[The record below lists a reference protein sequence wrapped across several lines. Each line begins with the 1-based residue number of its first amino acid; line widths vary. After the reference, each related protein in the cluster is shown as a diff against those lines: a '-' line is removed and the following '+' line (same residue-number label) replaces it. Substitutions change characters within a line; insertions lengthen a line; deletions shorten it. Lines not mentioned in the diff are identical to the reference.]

1 MSKEKIMTNDWQDN
15 TQYTHKNYLDNREAV
30 DINIENYLQKLKR
43 RWVPALAVFLLT
55 VGATAV
61 ASTLLQKTYKSEGKI
76 LFKRNP
82 IENISELGEG
92 ANQLN
97 SLLPDQSPLNT
108 EKLRMI
114 SEPVLQETIDRL
126 KLKDEEGEPLKPRDF
141 KKKLNIEIIGGT
153 DVISIAYKAPDP
165 VQASKVI
172 DTLMD
177 VYIQQQIKS
186 NQSETASADSFL
198 NDQIPQVETNL
209 KNVESNLQKFYE
221 QNQVVD
227 LGEEKKN
234 LVAEIG
240 SLNRQISAVGAQLQ
254 GKQAQTQQLQS
265 QLGLDLP
272 QAIAANQ
279 LGSTPAVQSILE
291 QLNTTESQLA
301 QERQRFRDNHPAI
314 ESLQEK
320 KNYLNTQLQGLIGEY
335 VGNGVKVS
343 EGLLQGGDLKENTLE
358 KFISLKI
365 DELSLQTQLS
375 SLYNYQQAYLNR
387 AKEVPKLEK
396 TEQQLLREVQ
406 SARKTY
412 GTLLENQ
419 NELEL
424 LVNQT
429 TGNAEV
435 IETGKVPEKGSTG
448 RLALMTLGIVTG
460 LLLSNLTV
468 IALEMQDRVLRTI
481 PELKNKFAYKVLG
494 IVPLDNLQ
502 ETQGGIVVQREP
514 DAFISE
520 IYRMIQ
526 ANLKFV
532 TPQRQPKVILVTSSV
547 PGEGKSTV
555 AANLGAAIAQLGRR
569 VLIIDADLRKSS
581 QHELW
586 QINNKLGIKDAI
598 AHKTPVAEVIS
609 QPMNNLDVLSAGMVV
624 PNPLTLIDS
633 PAMVELVAQTRKE
646 YDLVILDAPPLPVT
660 ADVLTLSKLADGILF
675 VSRPGVV
682 EIDSAEL
689 AQETLVSA
697 NINDKVLGMVINGVK
712 SQDFERYSYHG
723 KYSKSY
729 FAKSPEDRTPS
740 KTATV

>member
-1 MSKEKIMTNDWQDN
+1 MTNPPQDN
-15 TQYTHKNYLDNREAV
+15 TQYTHQNYLNNREAI
-30 DINIENYLQKLKR
+30 DINIDSYLQKLKR
-43 RWVPALAVFLLT
+43 RWLPALAVFLLT
-55 VGATAV
+55 VGATAI

-82 IENISELGEG
+82 IESIAGLGEG
-92 ANQLN
+92 ATRLN
-97 SLLPDQSPLNT
+97 SLLPNQSPLNT
-108 EKLRMI
+108 EKLRMT
-114 SEPVLQETIDRL
+114 SEPVLQQTIDQL
-126 KLKDEEGEPLKPRDF
+126 KLKNQEGEPLQPEDLKR
-141 KKKLNIEIIGGT
+141 KLNIEIIGGT
-153 DVISIAYKAPDP
+153 DVISLGYKDPDP
-165 VQASKVI
+165 VRASKVI
-172 DTLMD
+172 NTLMD

-198 NDQIPQVETNL
+198 NDQIPKVETNL
-209 KNVESNLQKFYE
+209 KNVESSLQQFYE
-221 QNQVVD
+221 QNQVID
-227 LGEEKKN
+227 LTEEKKN
-234 LVAEIG
+234 LVAQIG
-240 SLNRQISAVGAQLQ
+240 NLNRQISDVGAQLQ
-254 GKQAQTQQLQS
+254 GKQAQTNKLQS
-265 QLGLDLP
+265 QLGLDLS

-301 QERQRFRDNHPAI
+301 QERQRFNDNHPMV
-314 ESLQEK
+314 ESLKEK
-320 KNYLNTQLQGLIGEY
+320 KNYLNTQLQNLIREY
-335 VGNGVKVS
+335 VGSGVKVS
-343 EGLLQGGDLKENTLE
+343 EGLLQGGGLKQNTLE
-358 KFISLKI
+358 TFISLKI

-387 AKEVPKLEK
+387 AKELPKLEK
-396 TEQQLLREVQ
+396 TEQQLLREVE
-406 SARKTY
+406 SGRKTY
-412 GTLLENQ
+412 STLLENQ
-419 NELEL
+419 NELAL

-435 IETGKVPEKGSTG
+435 IEVGRVPEKGSTG
-448 RLALMTLGIVTG
+448 RLALMVLGVATG

-468 IALEMQDRVLRTI
+468 IALEMQDRTIKTI
-481 PELKNKFAYKVLG
+481 PDLKNKFAYKVLG

-532 TPQRQPKVILVTSSV
+532 TPQRQPKVMLVTSSV
-547 PGEGKSTV
+547 PGEGKSTI

-569 VLIIDADLRKSS
+569 VLIIDGDLRKSS

-586 QINNKLGIKDAI
+586 QISNKVGIKNVI
-598 AHKTPVAEVIS
+598 AHKTPVADVIS
-609 QPMNNLDVLSAGMVV
+609 RPMNNLDVLTAGMVA
-624 PNPLTLIDS
+624 PNPLTLLDS
-633 PAMVELVAQTRKE
+633 TEMGELVAQARKE
-646 YDLVILDAPPLPVT
+646 YDLVIVDAPPLPVT

-712 SQDFERYSYHG
+712 SQEFERYSYHG

-729 FAKSPEDRTPS
+729 FSSKSQDDRSHS
-740 KTATV
+740 KTATA